1 MSKSHFKLSSEQID
15 QVIELYKSGKT
26 SSKLAFQFNVSDS
39 SILRYLEYRGVKRR
53 SRSEINRKYQIN
65 KGVFNNKKE
74 ESSYWIG
81 FLLADG
87 SIEKR
92 ENRLDKIKIGLG
104 IKDKLHL
111 EKFNNFL
118 GTDYKIYTTSKEPN
132 DIVAISVTSN
142 KLVER
147 LSKFGIVPNKVK
159 GTNPQNINN
168 RHFWRGV
175 IDGDGYLSKH
185 SRDEKK
191 EIGLAGSKQTCVKFK
206 QFAKQFSATEASIN
220 KASGTFR
227 WRTTGNYAI
236 QIAKKL
242 YENSSIYLKRKY
254 KLAREWS
261 EGPTQRE

>member
-1 MSKSHFKLSSEQID
+1 MSNSHFKLSSKQID
-15 QVIELYKSGKT
+15 QVVKLYQSGK
-26 SSKLAFQFNVSDS
+26 SSGELASQFNVSDS
-39 SILRYLEYRGVKRR
+39 TILRYLEYREIERR
-53 SRSEINRKYQIN
+53 SRSEINKKYQIN
-65 KGVFNNKKE
+65 DDIFNNKKE

-104 IKDKLHL
+104 IKDKSHL

-118 GTDYKIYTTSKEPN
+118 GTDYKIYTISKEPN

-159 GTNPQNINN
+159 KANPQNINN
-168 RHFWRGV
+168 NHFWRGV
-175 IDGDGYLSKH
+175 VDGDGYLSEYSKNGKT
-185 SRDEKK
+185 KK
-191 EIGLAGSKQTCVKFK
+191 AMGLAGSRQTCVKFK
-206 QFAKQFSATEASIN
+206 QFVKQFSATKASIS
-220 KASGTFR
+220 KASGTFQ

-236 QIAKKL
+236 QIAEKL
-242 YENSSIYLKRKY
+242 YKNSSIYLERKY
-254 KLAREWS
+254 KVARRWLY
-261 EGPTQRE
+261 